1 MILNHKLNYNPIA
14 AKDAI
19 KPQTQ
24 EQLDNYK
31 LDKLMNQKFIDA
43 KKQQNIQNLCVGLSV
58 EH

>member
-1 MILNHKLNYNPIA
+1 MILNHKLNYNPI

-24 EQLDNYK
+24 EQLDNDK

-43 KKQQNIQNLCVGLSV
+43 KKQENIQNLCAGLSV

>member
-1 MILNHKLNYNPIA
+1 MILNHKLNYNPIT
-14 AKDAI
+14 KYDI
-19 KPQTQ
+19 KQQTQ
-24 EQLDNYK
+24 EQIDNDK

>member
-1 MILNHKLNYNPIA
+1 MILSHKLNYNPIS

-24 EQLDNYK
+24 EQIDNDK